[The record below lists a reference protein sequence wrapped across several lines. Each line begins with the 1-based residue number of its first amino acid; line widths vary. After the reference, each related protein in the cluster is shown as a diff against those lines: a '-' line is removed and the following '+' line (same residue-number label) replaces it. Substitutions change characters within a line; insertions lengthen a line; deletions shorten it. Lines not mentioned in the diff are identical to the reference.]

1 MQNIGVLI
9 ECKDGQPKAANSGVI
24 TAMQRHIG
32 ERYALMLEGDVA
44 DARELLQSYGIQKI
58 VEIGSQQGPISWHP
72 EMWSDAVVQ
81 TMKHFDIGTL
91 LGLSSPQG
99 KDLLPRIA
107 ASLDAPLIM
116 DCLAVDPVE
125 KTVKKSQ
132 YSGKVVATMKT
143 HGAFHIYG
151 VRPNA
156 IEAAFNPC
164 EAECLTHMVHLREKQ
179 LKVIKII
186 SSSLGDIDLSEAD
199 VILSGGRGLENS
211 ENFDLLRECAE
222 AMGAA
227 VGASRVAVDSGWV
240 PHAMQVGQ
248 TGKTVSPKAYIAC
261 GISGSVQHFA
271 GMKTSGLIIA
281 VNTDPNAAIMSKCDY
296 FAVADLFDVV
306 PELTRRLKQ

>member
-9 ECKDGQPKAANSGVI
+9 ECKDGQPKTANSGVI
-24 TAMQRHIG
+24 TAMQRHVG

-44 DARELLQSYGIQKI
+44 DARELLQTYGIQKI

-132 YSGKVVATMKT
+132 YSGKTIATMKT
-143 HGAFHIYG
+143 HGAYHIYG

-156 IEAAFNPC
+156 IEAAHDPYD
-164 EAECLTHMVHLREKQ
+164 AGCLIHTVHLREKK
-179 LKVIKII
+179 LDVVSII
-186 SSSLGDIDLSEAD
+186 SSSFSGIDLSEAD

-296 FAVADLFDVV
+296 FAVADLFDIV

>member
-9 ECKDGQPKAANSGVI
+9 ECKDGQPKAANFGMI
-24 TAMQRHIG
+24 TALQGGAG
-32 ERYALMLEGDVA
+32 ECYALMLEGHA
-44 DARELLQSYGIQKI
+44 TDARELLQSHGIQKI
-58 VEIGSQQGPISWHP
+58 VEITSEQGPIPWHP
-72 EMWSDAVVQ
+72 EVWSGAIVQ
-81 TMKHFDIGTL
+81 AMKHFDIGTL

-99 KDLLPRIA
+99 KDLLPRVA

-132 YSGKVVATMKT
+132 YSGKTIATMQT
-143 HGAFHIYG
+143 HGAFHVYG
-151 VRPNA
+151 VRPNVIQA
-156 IEAAFNPC
+156 TLNPC
-164 EAECLTHMVHLREKQ
+164 HAECLTHTVRFLEKK
-179 LKVIKII
+179 LNIINVIN
-186 SSSLGDIDLSEAD
+186 SSLGDIDLSEAD
-199 VILSGGRGLENS
+199 VILSGGRGLESS
-211 ENFDLLRECAE
+211 ENFNLLRECAE

-240 PHAMQVGQ
+240 PHGMQVGQ
-248 TGKTVSPKAYIAC
+248 TGKTVSPKAYLAC

-296 FAVADLFDVV
+296 FAVADLFDVI
-306 PELTRRLKQ
+306 PELTRKLKQ